1 MIDVENLV
9 QSQMSCYQ
17 RFKKIA
23 TIAQDAVPHL
33 PKDRILGN
41 GSNILGKQFK

>member
-1 MIDVENLV
+1 MIDEETLV
-9 QSQMSCYQ
+9 QNANDLLSEIQ
-17 RFKKIA
+17 KIA
-23 TIAQDAVPHL
+23 TIALDAVPHL